1 MALELGKYKRAP
13 ANVSW
18 GDYVKA
24 LKARFGDLNKGK
36 PMTEL
41 LALKQSG
48 TIAQFHDQ
56 FEFYLGRVNLTEQY
70 AISFFFSGLKPV
82 IQQQVRMLM
91 PKTLNQAYT

>member
-1 MALELGKYKRAP
+1 MKALE
-13 ANVSW
+13 
-18 GDYVKA
+18 D
-24 LKARFGDLNKGK
+24 RFGDLNKGN

-56 FEFYLGRVNLTEQY
+56 FEFYLGRVDLIEQY
-70 AISFFFSGLKPV
+70 VISFFLSGLKLV

-91 PKTLNQAYT
+91 SKILNQAYTLAQLQETSLKTLQQ